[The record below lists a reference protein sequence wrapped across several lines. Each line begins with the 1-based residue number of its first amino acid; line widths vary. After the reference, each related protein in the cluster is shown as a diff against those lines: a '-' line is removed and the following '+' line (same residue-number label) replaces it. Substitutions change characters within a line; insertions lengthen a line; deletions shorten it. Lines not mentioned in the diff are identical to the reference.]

1 MKKPVLRQKEKPSL
15 ETIRQ
20 VLRDHVPELR
30 RQYGIRSIELF
41 GSYIHGQQT
50 KRSDL
55 YLLVE
60 FDDTISL
67 SLFDLVGIENELSAL
82 VGVPVDLVEKNAI
95 RPALR
100 RRILDEA
107 VPL

>member
-15 ETIRQ
+15 DTIRQ

-50 KRSDL
+50 KKSDL
-55 YLLVE
+55 DLLVE
-60 FDDTISL
+60 FDDTMSL